1 MNVADIASFVVLG
14 YMGSRLVA
22 GTRRSRTAE
31 GRQLATEI
39 IRGIRWRHVVPV
51 PFMLGSIIGVASL
64 LMLVPGLSWGWW
76 TALGG
81 TGNPVFGSSDSTA
94 GTVLEWLIPL
104 VFIVLLL
111 PALPLFA
118 HAEERMFRTGA
129 EQWSPTK
136 RVLKAMQFG
145 AVHALIGIP
154 IGAALALSL
163 GGGTFMWWYLREFR
177 QSGSRRQA
185 TLESTRLHTAYNA
198 IIVVAVVV
206 ALA

>member
-1 MNVADIASFVVLG
+1 MNVSDIASFVVLG

-31 GRQLATEI
+31 GRQLAKEI
-39 IRGIRWRHVVPV
+39 VSGIRWRHFLPV
-51 PFMLGSIIGVASL
+51 PFMLGAIIGVASL
-64 LMLVPGLSWGWW
+64 LMLIPGMSWGWW

-81 TGNPVFGSSDSTA
+81 TGNPVFGSSASTT

-118 HAEERMFRTGA
+118 HAEERMFRSGA
-129 EQWSPTK
+129 ETWSATK
-136 RVLKAMQFG
+136 RTVKAVQFG

-154 IGAALALSL
+154 VGAAAALSV
-163 GGGTFMWWYLREFR
+163 GGGCFIWWYLREFR
-177 QSGSRRQA
+177 RSGSRRLA
-185 TLESTRLHTAYNA
+185 TIESARLHTAYNA
-198 IIVVAVVV
+198 VIVVAVVA